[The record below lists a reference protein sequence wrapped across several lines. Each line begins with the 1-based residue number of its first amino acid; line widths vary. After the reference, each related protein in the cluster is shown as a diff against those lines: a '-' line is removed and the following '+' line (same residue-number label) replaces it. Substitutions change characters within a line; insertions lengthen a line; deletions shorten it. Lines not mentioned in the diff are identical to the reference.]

1 MTYRFMKK
9 LYLQPKIEESILIL
23 HTGVMSGGDGE
34 PPKETGAS
42 GPGFVSGRKL
52 YV

>member
-23 HTGVMSGGDGE
+23 HTGVMSGE
-34 PPKETGAS
+34 PPKETGVS

>member
-23 HTGVMSGGDGE
+23 HTGVMSGGE
-34 PPKETGAS
+34 PPKEKGPS